1 MRHARMASPA
11 LPPGSSARKWLHG
24 LHLLTDLEA
33 GRLLGLPN
41 ECMQSFVLD
50 RFDTLVPRAVG
61 FMDCVHQ
68 VFRVRRVLAGSSTA
82 GRTLVGSRQFTAAC
96 LHRLLSTPR
105 ECVVTAETWL
115 YAALQRGTQLP
126 VTKCQPNLGLVVAL
140 LVGDA
145 ESLSARVRHRAVGG
159 VVTQAVLPASEAATS
174 EWMQTM
180 HGMADACFVLC
191 GSLGPKSRWAKT
203 MLVEVIDNVTRRVQ
217 EMTRATQEAA
227 LLVQQEIQQLQQQID
242 VIIGV

>member
-1 MRHARMASPA
+1 MASPA
-11 LPPGSSARKWLHG
+11 LPPSSAREWLHG

-33 GRLLGLPN
+33 GRLLGLPS
-41 ECMQSFVLD
+41 ECMQSFVLG
-50 RFDTLVPRAVG
+50 RFDALVPRAVG
-61 FMDCVHQ
+61 FVECVHQ
-68 VFRVRRVLAGSSTA
+68 VFRVRRVLSGSSTA
-82 GRTLVGSRQFTAAC
+82 GRTLVRSRQFTAAC

-115 YAALQRGTQLP
+115 YAALRRCAQLP
-126 VTKCQPNLGLVVAL
+126 ATECQPNLGLVVAL

-145 ESLSARVRHRAVGG
+145 ESLSARVRHSAVGG
-159 VVTQAVLPASEAATS
+159 VVAKAVLPASEAATS

-180 HGMADACFVLC
+180 HGMAVACFVLY
-191 GSLGPKSRWAKT
+191 GSLGPKSRWAK
-203 MLVEVIDNVTRRVQ
+203 MMIVEAIDHVTRRVQ
-217 EMTRATQEAA
+217 EMTRATEEAA